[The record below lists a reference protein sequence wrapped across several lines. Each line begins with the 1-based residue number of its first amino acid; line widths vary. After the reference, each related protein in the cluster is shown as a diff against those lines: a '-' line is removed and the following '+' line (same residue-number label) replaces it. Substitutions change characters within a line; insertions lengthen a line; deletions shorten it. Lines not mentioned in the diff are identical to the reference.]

1 MVLWQLVTIQM
12 EVFVLEE
19 DKKLEQNKQEQ
30 PMSLLSRSLITG
42 FVGGLLAGF
51 FGVIIYFFN
60 FSEVSPKS
68 YLIRSWVTADWTDGW
83 LGNTLSILM
92 VGVLSLLTA
101 FIYYGLFK
109 KINSLW
115 MGVGFGIILW
125 GIVFYIIQPIF
136 PNIPD
141 LMDLNRYTIV
151 STLCLFI
158 LYGTFIGYSI
168 SYDYADTIRKEEE
181 IKEKQN

>member
-1 MVLWQLVTIQM
+1 MK
-12 EVFVLEE
+12 EG
-19 DKKLEQNKQEQ
+19 KNLEQNKQER
-30 PMSLLSRSLITG
+30 PMSLMSRSLITG
-42 FVGGLLAGF
+42 FVGGLIASS
-51 FGVIIYFFN
+51 FGAIMYYLS
-60 FSEVSPKS
+60 FSEVAPKS
-68 YLIRSWVTADWTDGW
+68 YLIRSWITADWTDGW
-83 LGNTLSILM
+83 LGNMLSILM

-101 FIYYGLFK
+101 FIYYGIFK
-109 KINSLW
+109 KIDSLW
-115 MGVGFGIILW
+115 MGVGYGIILW
-125 GIVFYIIQPIF
+125 VIVFYIVQPIF
-136 PNIPD
+136 PNIPN

>member
-1 MVLWQLVTIQM
+1 M
-12 EVFVLEE
+12 EVFVLKEG
-19 DKKLEQNKQEQ
+19 KNLEQNKQER
-30 PMSLLSRSLITG
+30 PMSLMSRSLITG
-42 FVGGLLAGF
+42 FVGGLIASS
-51 FGVIIYFFN
+51 FGVIMYYLS
-60 FSEVSPKS
+60 FSEVAPKS
-68 YLIRSWVTADWTDGW
+68 YLIRSWITADWTDGW
-83 LGNTLSILM
+83 LGNMLSILM

-101 FIYYGLFK
+101 FIYYGIFK
-109 KINSLW
+109 KIDSLW
-115 MGVGFGIILW
+115 MGVGYGIILW
-125 GIVFYIIQPIF
+125 VIVFYIVQPIF
-136 PNIPD
+136 PNIPN

>member
-1 MVLWQLVTIQM
+1 MK
-12 EVFVLEE
+12 EG
-19 DKKLEQNKQEQ
+19 KNLEQNKQER
-30 PMSLLSRSLITG
+30 PMSLMSRSLITG
-42 FVGGLLAGF
+42 FVGGLIASS
-51 FGVIIYFFN
+51 FGVIMYYLS
-60 FSEVSPKS
+60 FSEVAPKS
-68 YLIRSWVTADWTDGW
+68 YLIRSWITADWTDGW
-83 LGNTLSILM
+83 LGNMLSILM

-101 FIYYGLFK
+101 FIYYGIFK
-109 KINSLW
+109 KIDSLW
-115 MGVGFGIILW
+115 MGVGYGIILW
-125 GIVFYIIQPIF
+125 VIVFYIVQPIF
-136 PNIPD
+136 PNIPN